1 MAGFQN
7 SFDSQSVT
15 NVVLFEIYEDN
26 MVSRRPDEQ
35 GAVKAVL
42 DDCRFFFCLNAKMS
56 FNKWR
61 ILKVGCNVGWEPYRE
76 FLSSSVS

>member
-15 NVVLFEIYEDN
+15 NVVLFEIDEDN
-26 MVSRRPDEQ
+26 MVSRRPVEQ

-42 DDCRFFFCLNAKMS
+42 NEHRFFFSASM
-56 FNKWR
+56 
-61 ILKVGCNVGWEPYRE
+61 LK
-76 FLSSSVS
+76 

>member
-1 MAGFQN
+1 MAAFQN

-26 MVSRRPDEQ
+26 MVSRRPEEQ

-42 DDCRFFFCLNAKMS
+42 DDHRFFFLPPC
-56 FNKWR
+56 
-61 ILKVGCNVGWEPYRE
+61 
-76 FLSSSVS
+76 

>member
-42 DDCRFFFCLNAKMS
+42 DDCRFFSASM
-56 FNKWR
+56 
-61 ILKVGCNVGWEPYRE
+61 LK
-76 FLSSSVS
+76 